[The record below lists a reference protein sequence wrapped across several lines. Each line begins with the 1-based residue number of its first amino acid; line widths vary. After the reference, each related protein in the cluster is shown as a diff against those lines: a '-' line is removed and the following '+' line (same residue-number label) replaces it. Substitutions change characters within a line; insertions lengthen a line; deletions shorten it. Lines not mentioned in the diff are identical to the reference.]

1 MNNKSRMISHF
12 FAFAII
18 TLLIAG
24 FIGCGKTEFQ
34 PPVAQKNPERLI
46 YHNDTIIDNYFWL
59 RERENEDA
67 LNYLRAENDYKDS
80 IMKHTEPLQELLF
93 EELKSRIKETDLTV
107 PVKRDSF
114 YYYSRTEEG
123 KQYDIYCR
131 KLGSLEA
138 PEEVILDVNQLSEGY
153 DTYFMGSNSIS
164 PDHKL
169 LAYTVD
175 TTGREQFTNYV
186 KDLESGEILP
196 DTIHSTDGKIVWA
209 SDSKT
214 LFYTTLDDIERP
226 YKLFRHVLGIKTK
239 NDVLVYHEKDKA
251 FDLYIEKTS
260 DKKYLLMTLE
270 AIGSTE
276 YRYLRADRPTG
287 KFKIFKN
294 RTADV
299 EYKIDHRDN
308 QFYILTNEEAQNFKL
323 MTTPDNKISASNWS
337 ELIEHRD
344 STLLTGFNLFQDYMV
359 LYEKENALGQIRV
372 INFDDKLSHYIEFP
386 ESICSVY
393 GTGNYQFD
401 TDVLRVS
408 YSSMITPKTIY
419 DYNMNSREMTL
430 KKQEEIV
437 GGYDKSEYVTE
448 RLYAE
453 AKDGIKVP
461 ITLVYKKGMID
472 NGSAPLYL
480 SGYGSYGFGSNPYF
494 SKTRL
499 TLLNRGIVYA
509 SAHIR
514 GGNDLGRWWY
524 EDGKYLN
531 KKNTFTDFIACAEHL
546 ISVGYTSSEKLF
558 ISGGSAGGLLIG
570 AVVNM
575 RPELFKAA
583 IAKVPFVDVIN
594 TMMDPTIPLTVNEY
608 TEWGNPNEIEYYEYM
623 KSYSPY
629 DNVTAQAY
637 PNMLITAGLYDPRVQ
652 YWEPAKWTAKLRATK
667 TDNNI
672 IILKTNMKSGHSG
685 YSGRYDRI
693 HDIAFEY
700 AYILDI
706 LGMN

>member
-1 MNNKSRMISHF
+1 MSNKSRISEQV

-18 TLLIAG
+18 AIIIAG
-24 FIGCGKTEFQ
+24 IFGCGKVEYQ
-34 PPVAQKNPERLI
+34 PPVAQKVPEKII

-59 RERENEDA
+59 RERDNEDV
-67 LNYLRAENDYKDS
+67 LNYLKAENTYKDS
-80 IMKHTEPLQELLF
+80 VMAHTEPLQEQLF
-93 EELKSRIKETDLTV
+93 QELKSHLKETDLTV

-123 KQYDIYCR
+123 LQYHIYCR

-138 PEEVILDVNQLSEGY
+138 PEEIILDVNQLSEGY
-153 DTYFMGSNSIS
+153 DTYHMGSKAIS
-164 PDHKL
+164 PNHKL
-169 LAYTVD
+169 LAFTVD
-175 TTGREQFTNYV
+175 TTGREHYTNYV
-186 KDLESGEILP
+186 KDLESGQILA
-196 DTIHSTDGKIVWA
+196 DTIHATDGKIIWA
-209 SDSKT
+209 NDSKT
-214 LFYTTLDDIERP
+214 LFYTILDNIERP
-226 YKLFRHVLGIKTK
+226 YKLFRHVLGFKTK

-251 FDLYIEKTS
+251 FEVYIHKSS

-294 RTADV
+294 RTPNI

-308 QFYILTNEEAQNFKL
+308 QFYILTNEEAINFKL
-323 MTTPDNKISASNWS
+323 MTTPDNKTSPSNWS

-344 STLLTGFNLFQDYMV
+344 STLLTSFNLFQDFMV
-359 LYEKENALGQIRV
+359 LHEKENALGQIRV
-372 INFDDKLSHYIEFP
+372 VNFNDNISHYIEFP
-386 ESICSVY
+386 ESIFSAY
-393 GTGNYQFD
+393 GTGNYEFN
-401 TDVLRVS
+401 TDILRVS

-419 DYNMNSREMTL
+419 DYDMKSREMTL

-453 AKDGIKVP
+453 SKDGIKVP
-461 ITLVYKKGMID
+461 ITLVYKKSAIE
-472 NGSAPLYL
+472 NGPAPLYL
-480 SGYGSYGFGSNPYF
+480 YGYGSYGFGSNPYF
-494 SKTRL
+494 SESRL
-499 TLLNRGIVYA
+499 ALLDRGIIYA
-509 SAHIR
+509 ATHIR

-546 ISVGYTSSEKLF
+546 ISEGYTIPEKLA
-558 ISGGSAGGLLIG
+558 IGGGSAGGLLIG

-608 TEWGNPNEIEYYEYM
+608 TEWGNPNEIEYYEYI

-637 PNMLITAGLYDPRVQ
+637 PNMLITSGLYDPRVQ
-652 YWEPAKWTAKLRATK
+652 YWEPTKWTAKLRATK
-667 TDNNI
+667 TDNNV

-693 HDIAFEY
+693 YDIAFEY
-700 AYILDI
+700 AYLLDV
-706 LGMN
+706 LGIN

>member
-1 MNNKSRMISHF
+1 MSNKARIISQI
-12 FAFAII
+12 FAIAI
-18 TLLIAG
+18 ISLFIAG
-24 FIGCGKTEFQ
+24 YIGCGKTEYQ
-34 PPVAQKNPERLI
+34 PPVAQKIAKKLI
-46 YHNDTIIDNYFWL
+46 YHNDTIIDNYYWL
-59 RERENEDA
+59 RERDSEDV
-67 LNYLRAENDYKDS
+67 LNYLRAENTYKDS
-80 IMKHTEPLQELLF
+80 VMKHTEPFQEQLF
-93 EELKSRIKETDLTV
+93 EEIKSRMKETDLTV

-123 KQYDIYCR
+123 KQYNIYCR
-131 KLGSLEA
+131 KLYSLEA
-138 PEEVILDVNQLSEGY
+138 PEEVILDVNRLAEGY
-153 DTYFMGSNSIS
+153 DTYYLGSNSIS

-175 TTGREQFTNYV
+175 TTGREQYTIYA
-186 KDLESGEILP
+186 KILETGEILP
-196 DTIHSTDGKIVWA
+196 DTIHATDGKVVWA
-209 SDSKT
+209 NDSKT

-239 NDVLVYHEKDKA
+239 NDVLVYHEKDRA
-251 FDLYIEKTS
+251 FDLYIHKSS
-260 DKKYLLMTLE
+260 DKKYLLMVLE

-276 YRYLRADRPTG
+276 YRFLRADRPTG
-287 KFKIFKN
+287 KFRIFKS
-294 RTADV
+294 RVADV
-299 EYKIDHRDN
+299 EYEIDHRDN
-308 QFYILTNEEAQNFKL
+308 FFYIRTNEEAQNFKL
-323 MTTPDNKISASNWS
+323 MKTPDNNISVSNWS
-337 ELIEHRD
+337 VLIEHRD
-344 STLLTGFNLFQDYMV
+344 STLLTGFNLFQDYLV
-359 LYEKENALGQIRV
+359 LYEKENALRQIRI
-372 INFDDKLSHYIEFP
+372 INFNDNISHYIEFP
-386 ESICSVY
+386 ESIYTVY
-393 GTGNYQFD
+393 GTGNHEFD

-408 YSSMITPKTIY
+408 YSSMITPKTIF
-419 DYNMNSREMTL
+419 DYNMKSREKTL

-453 AKDGIKVP
+453 ANDGIKVP
-461 ITLVYKKGMID
+461 ITLVYKKGMIE
-472 NGSAPLYL
+472 NGPAPLYL
-480 SGYGSYGFGSNPYF
+480 YGYGSYGFGREPYF

-509 SAHIR
+509 TGHIR
-514 GGNDLGRWWY
+514 GGNDMGRWWY
-524 EDGKYLN
+524 EDGKYLK
-531 KKNTFTDFIACAEHL
+531 KKNTFSDFIACAEHL
-546 ISVGYTSSEKLF
+546 ISEGYTSPEKL
-558 ISGGSAGGLLIG
+558 IIGGGSAGGLLIG

-575 RPELFKAA
+575 RPGLFKAA

-608 TEWGNPNEIEYYEYM
+608 TEWGNPNEIEYYDYM

-629 DNVTAQAY
+629 DNVSAQAY

-672 IILKTNMKSGHSG
+672 IILKTNMKSGHGG

-693 HDIAFEY
+693 RDIAFEY

-706 LGMN
+706 LEMN

>member
-1 MNNKSRMISHF
+1 MSNNSRITSQI

-18 TLLIAG
+18 VLIIAG
-24 FIGCGKTEFQ
+24 FIGCGKTEFK
-34 PPVAQKNPERLI
+34 PPVAQKIPNKLI

-59 RERENEDA
+59 RERDNEEV
-67 LNYLRAENDYKDS
+67 LNYLKAENAYTDS
-80 IMKHTEPLQELLF
+80 IMKHTEPLQEQLF
-93 EELKSRIKETDLTV
+93 EEIKSRIKETDLTV

-123 KQYDIYCR
+123 KQYNVYCR
-131 KLGSLEA
+131 RLHSLDA
-138 PEEVILDVNQLSEGY
+138 SEEIILDVNQLAEGY
-153 DTYFMGSNSIS
+153 ATYYLGDNSIS
-164 PDHKL
+164 PDHSL

-175 TTGREQFTNYV
+175 TTGREQYTIYV
-186 KDLESGEILP
+186 KNLESGEILP
-196 DTIHSTDGKIVWA
+196 DTIHATDGTAVWA
-209 SDSKT
+209 NDNKT
-214 LFYTTLDDIERP
+214 IFYATLDDIERP
-226 YKLFRHVLGIKTK
+226 FKLFRHVLGIKTK

-251 FDLYIEKTS
+251 FDLFINKSS
-260 DKKYLLMTLE
+260 DKKYLLMVLE

-276 YRYLRADRPTG
+276 YQFLRADRPTG
-287 KFKIFKN
+287 KFQIFKS
-294 RTADV
+294 RTAEV

-308 QFYILTNEEAQNFKL
+308 SFYILTNENAINFKL
-323 MTTPDNKISASNWS
+323 MTTPDNKISSSNWS
-337 ELIEHRD
+337 EVIGHRD
-344 STLLTGFNLFQDYMV
+344 STLLTGFSLFQNYLV
-359 LYEKENALGQIRV
+359 LYEKENALRQIRI
-372 INFDDKLSHYIEFP
+372 INSSDNISHYIEFP
-386 ESICSVY
+386 EPIYTVY
-393 GTGNYQFD
+393 GTGNYEFD
-401 TDVLRVS
+401 TDLLRVS
-408 YSSMITPKTIY
+408 YSSMITPRTIF
-419 DYNMNSREMTL
+419 DYNMKSHEMTL

-453 AKDGIKVP
+453 AHDGIKVP
-461 ITLVYKKGMID
+461 ITLVYKKGVID
-472 NGSAPLYL
+472 NGPAPLYL
-480 SGYGSYGFGSNPYF
+480 SGYGSYGFGSNPNF

-499 TLLNRGIVYA
+499 ALLNRGVVYA

-514 GGNDLGRWWY
+514 GGDDMGRWWY
-524 EDGKYLN
+524 EDGKYLK

-546 ISVGYTSSEKLF
+546 ISEGYTSSEKLF

-583 IAKVPFVDVIN
+583 IANVPFVDVIN

-629 DNVTAQAY
+629 DNVSAQAY

-652 YWEPAKWTAKLRATK
+652 YWEPAKWTAKLRAAK

-693 HDIAFEY
+693 RDIAFEY